1 MSASPPPPVVPDGP
15 LRPPPANR
23 VGRRGRRF
31 GLLEEGAILRGLY
44 IGRTLLAAVVL
55 VQAALVRDETPELAF
70 TGMMVVLTSLLATGY
85 GLFVLY
91 GRKTRPGLTFLQ
103 SQAAM
108 DLLLVTALVHFDTS
122 KQTGWAALYVLVV
135 MAYALLMPLRASVI
149 TALFGATIFL
159 ADAYFGSPGEVGAW
173 LWGQVG
179 AFTIVFLVIAS
190 LGQRLQVASVE
201 HSQLTTELQRVRLE
215 ADEILR
221 NIRSGVVTVDGTGG
235 LAFINVAA
243 EHLLGL
249 PAREYLGRPV
259 LEELE
264 RRSPELWA
272 AVTAGIRSG
281 SRVSRAEGTATR
293 ADGRQVPI
301 GLSTTTLE
309 RDSEVFPSVT
319 AIFTDISDMQRTQA
333 LHLRAERLEA
343 VAALSASLAHEIRN
357 PLASIRSSVEQLAR
371 SAAGDQDTRVL
382 AGLVVRESE
391 RLSRLLGEFLDFSRV
406 RASHFQPVDLTAVV
420 REAARLIREHPDTG
434 PGVEIVVR
442 GEPVEVQ
449 ADEDLLHRIV
459 SNLLLNAAQAMNGA
473 GRIEAIVD
481 QPGSAGLP
489 RPGGIENPVR
499 LRVRDNGPGIEPELA
514 ARLFQ
519 PFVSGRPGGSGLGLA
534 IVQRAV
540 EAHRGQVFL
549 ESTPREGTTFTI
561 LLHSKWPMEDEA

>member
-1 MSASPPPPVVPDGP
+1 V
-15 LRPPPANR
+15 
-23 VGRRGRRF
+23 
-31 GLLEEGAILRGLY
+31 ILRGLY
-44 IGRTLLAAVVL
+44 VGRAVLAAVVL
-55 VQAALVRDETPELAF
+55 VRAALVRDTAPELAF
-70 TGMMVVLTSLLATGY
+70 TGMLVVLTSFAVTGY
-85 GLFVLY
+85 GLFILY
-91 GRKTRPGLTFLQ
+91 VRKAPPGLAFLQ

-108 DLLLVTALVHFDTS
+108 DLLLVTALVHFDS
-122 KQTGWAALYVLVV
+122 SRQTGWTALYVLVIMV
-135 MAYALLMPLRASVI
+135 YALLMPLRASVI
-149 TALFGATIFL
+149 TALFGAAIFL
-159 ADAYFGSPGEVGAW
+159 ADAYFGSPNPPGAW

-201 HSQLTTELQRVRLE
+201 HTELATELRRVRLE

-221 NIRSGVVTVDGTGG
+221 NIRSGVITVDGAGG

-249 PAREYLGRPV
+249 PAGEFLGRPV
-259 LEELE
+259 LDELAH
-264 RRSPELWA
+264 RSPELWA
-272 AVTAGIRSG
+272 AVTDGIRQG
-281 SRVSRAEGTATR
+281 SRVSRAEGIARR
-293 ADGRQVPI
+293 ADGREVPI
-301 GLSTTTLE
+301 GLSTTTFE
-309 RDSEVFPSVT
+309 RESEVFPSVT

-343 VAALSASLAHEIRN
+343 VAALSSSLAHEIRN

-371 SAAGDQDTRVL
+371 NAAGDQDTRVL

-406 RASHFQPVDLTAVV
+406 RASHFKPVDLTAVV
-420 REAARLIREHPDTG
+420 REAARLVHEHPDTG

-442 GEPVEVQ
+442 GEPIEVE

-459 SNLLLNAAQAMNGA
+459 TNLLLNASQAMNGA

-481 QPGSAGLP
+481 LPPAADLPRGSA
-489 RPGGIENPVR
+489 IERPVR
-499 LRVRDNGPGIEPELA
+499 LRIRDNGPGIEPELQ

-519 PFVSGRPGGSGLGLA
+519 PFVSGRPGGTGLGLA

-549 ESTPREGTTFTI
+549 ESTPPEGTTFTI
-561 LLHSKWPMEDEA
+561 LLHAQWPMEDEA